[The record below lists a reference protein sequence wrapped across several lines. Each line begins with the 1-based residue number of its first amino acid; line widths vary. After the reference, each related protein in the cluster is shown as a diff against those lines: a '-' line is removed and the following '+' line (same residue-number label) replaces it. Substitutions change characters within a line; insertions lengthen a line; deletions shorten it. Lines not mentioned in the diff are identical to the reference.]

1 MLSLTPCLIEGT
13 IVQVEIIHYMVWPYL
28 KGQQA
33 KANLLSLDIPY
44 QWHGLY
50 KLSDLNLKLNL
61 FKKKKKKTLKLN
73 HS

>member
-33 KANLLSLDIPY
+33 KANLKGQQAKANLLSLDIHY
-44 QWHGLY
+44 Q
-50 KLSDLNLKLNL
+50 
-61 FKKKKKKTLKLN
+61 
-73 HS
+73 

>member
-33 KANLLSLDIPY
+33 KANLLSLDIHY
-44 QWHGLY
+44 Q
-50 KLSDLNLKLNL
+50 
-61 FKKKKKKTLKLN
+61 
-73 HS
+73 